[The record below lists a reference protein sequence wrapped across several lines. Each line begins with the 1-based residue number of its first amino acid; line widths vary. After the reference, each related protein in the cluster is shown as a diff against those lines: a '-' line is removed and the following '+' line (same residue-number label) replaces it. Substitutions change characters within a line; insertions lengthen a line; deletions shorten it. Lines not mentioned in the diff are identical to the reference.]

1 MGMWR
6 AGMDGTDIN
15 SCCRTPDADGNNSAD
30 PPPGG
35 ALLASADDSG
45 TIHLLNYPCVVAD
58 APSKQFRGHAS
69 HVCGASPT
77 QSLPRTRC
85 PRLRV

>member
-15 SCCRTPDADGNNSAD
+15 SCCRTPDADGNNSWV
-30 PPPGG
+30 PSLPHRCRPPGG

-69 HVCGASPT
+69 HVCGASET
-77 QSLPRTRC
+77 HF
-85 PRLRV
+85 